1 MRDDPAA
8 CGPVRESMNVTVP
21 FLKMN
26 GLGNEILVVD
36 LRQGGEALSA
46 DIVRLWGA
54 PGHPLHFDQLMA
66 LHPGRDG
73 ADADM
78 RIYNCDG
85 SESSACGNGTRCVA
99 AFLMAESGRRA
110 LVLDSAAGRLMTTAG
125 ERLDQITVDMGA
137 PRFGWA
143 EIPLAHAVDDTRA
156 VPFDLPG
163 SGLPATFSAVSMG
176 NPHAIFFVPDLDAF
190 DLAVVGPRVEHHPL
204 FPQKVNLSLVR
215 VDSPVAVTMKVW
227 ERGAGATLACG
238 TAACAIAAAGARA
251 GLTGR
256 RVAVTLPGGVLHLD
270 WRESDGHMLMTGP
283 AAHEF
288 AGRLDPLTGAFRR
301 TAEAA

>member
-1 MRDDPAA
+1 MTA
-8 CGPVRESMNVTVP
+8 TVP

-36 LRQGGEALSA
+36 LRHGGEVLSP

-54 PGHPLHFDQLMA
+54 PDHPLHFDQLMA
-66 LHPGRDG
+66 LHPGTDG
-73 ADADM
+73 VDADM

-110 LVLDSAAGRLMTTAG
+110 LLLDSAAGRLVVTAG
-125 ERLDQITVDMGA
+125 ERLDRITVDMGA

-143 EIPLAHAVDDTRA
+143 EIPLAHPVEDTRA

-163 SGLPATFSAVSMG
+163 AGLPATFSAVSMG

-190 DLAVVGPRVEHHPL
+190 DLAVVGPKVEHHPL

-215 VDSPVAVTMKVW
+215 VDSPEAVTMKVW

-251 GLTGR
+251 GLTKR
-256 RVAVTLPGGVLHLD
+256 QVAVTLPGGVLNLD

-283 AAHEF
+283 ATHEF
-288 AGRLDPLTGAFRR
+288 SGRLDPLTGAFARM
-301 TAEAA
+301 AEAA